1 MAPVLGRYK
10 RIESFVDGASGALS
24 TVEQSDILEL
34 VRDEAS
40 GAVEMISATV
50 EQFPLFEM
58 QCEEVITTRSG
69 LRYVDRVIGEGEVPK
84 RGDVVRVHYVGT
96 LEDGTQFDSSL
107 DRGQPIEF
115 ELGKGKVIKGW

>member
-1 MAPVLGRYK
+1 MFGR
-10 RIESFVDGASGALS
+10 
-24 TVEQSDILEL
+24 L
-34 VRDEAS
+34 VARA
-40 GAVEMISATV
+40 GR
-50 EQFPLFEM
+50 FPLRALRALPAGRVTRAPAVASTTLLLGAPFI
-58 QCEEVITTRSG
+58 QLAHCSTSEEVITTRSG